1 MTVMSAAKV
10 IWREAT
16 DVTISWKNVR
26 LLRIRIMNTYKLN
39 DEDLQ

>member
-26 LLRIRIMNTYKLN
+26 LLRIMNNYKLN

>member
-1 MTVMSAAKV
+1 MTVMFAAKV

-26 LLRIRIMNTYKLN
+26 LLRIMNTYKLN